1 MRLLLFFCF
10 SFLCCFSQNQY
21 PKDYFRSPLDIPLQ
35 SSGTFGE
42 LRGNHFHSGLDYKT
56 QQRTGLPVFAVADGY
71 VSRIKVSTFGY
82 GHALYITHPNGVTTV
97 YGHLK
102 AYSGKIGEYVR
113 KKQYAQKKFEIEMF
127 PLASEL
133 PVSKSELVALSGNTG
148 GSGGPH
154 LHFEYRD
161 TKTEKTLNPLLF
173 GMDKATADTKAPS
186 INGIVVYPI
195 SDDAVVN
202 QSQNPVVVALS
213 LQKDGSYMGSKV
225 LAKGDIGFS
234 LDAYDTSDNNYSKNG
249 IYKVETFLNGTKLY
263 GYQFDSFSFDESRYI
278 NNFID
283 FERYKRTKL
292 RYQKLFYKKSYPF
305 SIISSNAKN
314 GQIAVKDKD
323 TFAYRIEVS
332 DFHDNK
338 TVINI
343 PVAYSEQPVKF
354 PRKEITTPYFIKASN
369 DHNFTKDNISV
380 FVPANAFYE
389 DFYLRFDVKNNVLDL
404 HDDTVPAHN
413 NITITFDVKGI
424 PNLDYKRSF
433 IGRMDGSKPEYFTTT
448 KKGDLFSIRT
458 KDLGKFMLMQDSV
471 GPRIY
476 KPNFATGSTLD
487 KLDSISV
494 HIQDDLSGIKEYNG
508 YLNGKWILMK
518 YDYKTK
524 LLVHDLNDMIYDDG
538 RNDLKIIV
546 SDNIGNS
553 TTFETHFFKT
563 LKPTS
568 LEKNN

>member
-113 KKQYAQKKFEIEMF
+113 KKQYAQKKFEVEIF

-133 PVSKSELVALSGNTG
+133 PVTKSELIALSGNTG

-173 GMDKATADTKAPS
+173 GMDKETTDTKAPS
-186 INGIVVYPI
+186 INGIAVYPI

-202 QSQNPVVVALS
+202 QSQNPVLVALS

-225 LAKGDIGFS
+225 MAKGAIGFS

-263 GYQFDSFSFDESRYI
+263 GYQFDAFSFDESRYI

-283 FERYKRTKL
+283 FERYKKTKL

-314 GQIAVKDKD
+314 GQIAVKEKD
-323 TFAYRIEVS
+323 TFSYRIEVS
-332 DFHDNK
+332 DFHNNK
-338 TVINI
+338 TIINI
-343 PVAYSEQPVKF
+343 PVVYSDQPVKF
-354 PRKEITTPYFIKASN
+354 PRKEVTTPYFIKASN

-389 DFYLRFDVKNNVLDL
+389 DFYLRFDVKNNILDL

-476 KPNFATGSTLD
+476 KPNFATGSTID
-487 KLDSISV
+487 KLDTISV

>member
-133 PVSKSELVALSGNTG
+133 PVTKSELIALSGNTG

-173 GMDKATADTKAPS
+173 GMDKETTDTKAPTV
-186 INGIVVYPI
+186 NGIVVYPI

-202 QSQNPVVVALS
+202 QSQNPILVNLS

-225 LAKGDIGFS
+225 MAKGAVGFA

-263 GYQFDSFSFDESRYI
+263 GYQFDAFSFDESRYI

-283 FERYKRTKL
+283 FERYKKTKL

-305 SIISSNAKN
+305 SIISDNAKN
-314 GQIAVKDKD
+314 GQIAVKEKD
-323 TFAYRIEVS
+323 TFSYRIEVS
-332 DFHDNK
+332 DFHNNK
-338 TVINI
+338 TIINI
-343 PVAYSEQPVKF
+343 PVVYSDQPVKF
-354 PRKEITTPYFIKASN
+354 PRKEVTTPYFIKASN

-424 PNLDYKRSF
+424 PHLDYKRSF

-471 GPRIY
+471 GPRVY
-476 KPNFATGSTLD
+476 KPNFATGSTID
-487 KLDSISV
+487 KLDTISV

>member
-113 KKQYAQKKFEIEMF
+113 KKQYAQKKFEVEIF

-133 PVSKSELVALSGNTG
+133 PVTKSELIALSGNTG

-173 GMDKATADTKAPS
+173 GMDKETTDTKAPS
-186 INGIVVYPI
+186 VNGIVVYPI
-195 SDDAVVN
+195 GDDAVVN
-202 QSQNPVVVALS
+202 QSQNPILVALS

-225 LAKGDIGFS
+225 MAKGAIGFS

-263 GYQFDSFSFDESRYI
+263 GYQFDAFSFDESRYI

-283 FERYKRTKL
+283 FERYKKTKL

-314 GQIAVKDKD
+314 GQIAVKEKD
-323 TFAYRIEVS
+323 TFSYRIEVS
-332 DFHDNK
+332 DFHNNK
-338 TVINI
+338 TIINI
-343 PVAYSEQPVKF
+343 PVVYSDQPVKF
-354 PRKEITTPYFIKASN
+354 PRKEVTTPYFIKASN

-476 KPNFATGSTLD
+476 KPNFATGSTIE
-487 KLDSISV
+487 KLDTISV

>member
-133 PVSKSELVALSGNTG
+133 PVTKSELIALSGNTG

-173 GMDKATADTKAPS
+173 GMDKETTDTKAPTV
-186 INGIVVYPI
+186 NGIVVYPI

-202 QSQNPVVVALS
+202 QSQNPILVNLS
-213 LQKDGSYMGSKV
+213 LQKDGSYTGSKV
-225 LAKGDIGFS
+225 MAKGAVGFA

-263 GYQFDSFSFDESRYI
+263 GYQFDAFSFDESRYI

-283 FERYKRTKL
+283 FERYKKTKL

-305 SIISSNAKN
+305 SIISDNTKN
-314 GQIAVKDKD
+314 GQIAVKEKD
-323 TFAYRIEVS
+323 TFSYRIEVS
-332 DFHDNK
+332 DFHNNK
-338 TVINI
+338 TIINI
-343 PVAYSEQPVKF
+343 PVVYSDQPVKF
-354 PRKEITTPYFIKASN
+354 PRKEVTTPYFIKASN

-424 PNLDYKRSF
+424 PHLDYKRSF

-476 KPNFATGSTLD
+476 KPNFATGSTID
-487 KLDSISV
+487 KLDTISV

>member
-476 KPNFATGSTLD
+476 KPNFATGSSLD

>member
-10 SFLCCFSQNQY
+10 SFLSCFSQNQY
-21 PKDYFRSPLDIPLQ
+21 PKDYFRSPLNIALQ

-71 VSRIKVSTFGY
+71 VSRIKVSPFGY
-82 GHALYITHPNGVTTV
+82 GHALYITHSNGVTTV

-102 AYSGKIGEYVR
+102 SYEGKIGEYVR
-113 KKQYAQKKFEIEMF
+113 KKQYAQKKFEIELF
-127 PLASEL
+127 PMASEL
-133 PVSKSELVALSGNTG
+133 PVTKSELVALSGNTG

-173 GMDKATADTKAPS
+173 GMDKETKDTKAPS
-186 INGIVVYPI
+186 INGLVVYPI

-202 QSQNPVVVALS
+202 QSQNPIVVGLS
-213 LQKDGSYMGSKV
+213 LQKDGSYLGSKV
-225 LAKGDIGFS
+225 AAKGSIGFS
-234 LDAYDTSDNNYSKNG
+234 LDAYDTSDGNYSKNG
-249 IYKVETFLNGTKLY
+249 VYKVETFLNGTKLY
-263 GYQFDSFSFDESRYI
+263 GYRFDSFSFDESRYI

-283 FERYKRTKL
+283 FERYKKTKL
-292 RYQKLFYKKSYPF
+292 RYQKLFYKKKYPF
-305 SIISSNAKN
+305 SIISENAN
-314 GQIAVKDKD
+314 DGQITVKEKD
-323 TFAYRIEVS
+323 SFAYRIEVS
-332 DFHDNK
+332 DYHDNK

-343 PVAYSEQPVKF
+343 PIGYADLPVKYA
-354 PRKEITTPYFIKASN
+354 RKDVTTPYFIKAAN
-369 DHNFTKDNISV
+369 DHNFAKDNISV

-413 NITITFDVKGI
+413 NITITFNVAGI
-424 PNLDYKRSF
+424 PDLDYKRSF
-433 IGRMDGSKPEYFTTT
+433 IGRMDGSKAEYFTTT

-458 KDLGKFMLMQDSV
+458 KDLGKFMLMQDTV

-476 KPNFATGSTLD
+476 KPNFATGSTID
-487 KLDSISV
+487 KLDTISV
-494 HIQDDLSGIKEYNG
+494 YIQDDMSGIKEYNG
-508 YLNGKWILMK
+508 YINGKWILMK

-524 LLVHDLNDMIYDDG
+524 LLVHDLKDLIYDEG

-563 LKPTS
+563 LKPTT